1 MLIDQNNYVQR
12 KLIVKISKFFAALFI
27 FNSLHNCFI
36 NPFFMQNKLN
46 QNTQY
51 EGILIT
57 FKFAEMKNV
66 IYTLKDIYIEL
77 KI

>member
-1 MLIDQNNYVQR
+1 
-12 KLIVKISKFFAALFI
+12 
-27 FNSLHNCFI
+27 
-36 NPFFMQNKLN
+36 MQNKLN